1 MKTLLL
7 TLEFPPF
14 KGGVANYYGHLAN
27 YWPLG
32 ENLLIL
38 DNSRGELV
46 SGRGFFAWWPGFST
60 LKEKLRL
67 SRIDYVLV
75 GQILP
80 LGTITWILSLFR
92 PLKYAVILHGLD
104 FSAALRVPRKRFL
117 ARLILKRAD
126 KIICANSYTADK
138 VKEFYSGAAE
148 KISVVNPGVPAGV
161 PQAADGELAE
171 LRNKHGLNDKIVL
184 FSLGRLVRRKG
195 FDQVIQALTALAA
208 EGFDNLAYCL
218 AGRGVDEAY
227 LRSLVPAEMID
238 KIIFLGELTEKE
250 KWQWLELSDI
260 FAMPARDL
268 DGDFEGFGIVYLE
281 ANLCGK
287 PVIAGRAGGVADAV
301 VDDQTGIIVDPEDLN
316 DLKAGIRRLAADPEL
331 RKTLGE
337 QGRSRALNEFNWEKQ
352 VAKLVKGIKG

>member
-46 SGRGFFAWWPGFST
+46 SGRGFFAWWPGFSA

-104 FSAALRVPRKRFL
+104 FSSALRVPRKRFL

-138 VKEFYSGAAE
+138 VAGFCSGAAE
-148 KISVVNPGVPAGV
+148 KTAVINPGVPAGV

-171 LRNKHGLNDKIVL
+171 LRNKYELNDKIVL

-208 EGFDNLAYCL
+208 EGVDNLVYCL
-218 AGRGVDEAY
+218 AGRGADEVY

-238 KIIFLGELTEKE
+238 KVIFLGELTEKD

-316 DLKAGIRRLAADPEL
+316 DLKEGIRRLAVNPEL

-337 QGRSRALNEFNWEKQ
+337 QGRTRALNEFNWEKQ
-352 VAKLVKGIKG
+352 VMKLLRVIKG